1 MQSYGNKQTQR
12 AVRVWA
18 RAVQASGEWAALTVV
33 DAPPARGSV
42 VWRSWPA
49 GKWEEAALALKMPMS
64 LDSCVRMRTLSR
76 RGRSNWHIVWG
87 NSGALGTPDA
97 KPTPF
102 VYVFVPGGVDRFVPL
117 TELRGLAARPGSGPN
132 NLGVSDSESDDESSG
147 GRIFFLWG
155 EARKQLDELFKT
167 KPALLAAA
175 VAVLGLPA
183 GSDAAAVLA
192 APQLSP
198 LPAPAMFASD
208 DSADEPAPPSASS
221 AKDAVARAAERAAR
235 AAAEAKEAAEVA
247 ERMAVDLATRA
258 GVTTLSPEADP
269 AFATALSAAQLLSQ
283 KKVAFSFLPLPERIK
298 VIKFIAAEQGF
309 PMDPVVCANWNAAS
323 WTRAADG
330 MGIAFRDNVWA
341 PLAKLP
347 GWHVAWAAKNSTT
360 DTCWVA
366 APTPLGPRFFTL
378 AALHALVGQ
387 SPPVGLPSW
396 QEVLDALQEAARPVP
411 ALVAAVDADL
421 EQLDQVDVWRR
432 LFKSSSRRAAPP
444 DEAAGRARAAEDEAA
459 PAADVQHPGLSP
471 VDMYLQLGLGF
482 AFMKLGGAES
492 KRIMRA
498 VATAAKRP
506 LGTANSGWDK
516 AEWAAASEE
525 LQLTWLPEGTNSC
538 SLATLGRG
546 VRAAWGAGRVYIYAP
561 APVDRFMQTTIIK
574 AGFCDAAL
582 RPVGLPRGEPFSAWP
597 RVVDELAE
605 AAASNPHLRA
615 ALRADAV
622 FPKDVLPTAEET
634 GDPVDLAPPPMP
646 KKPWEEDGSGSDDD
660 MVPDLADDDG
670 IFAPVRAEDPL
681 VTQFAPS
688 GKQLTNV
695 NFAGRPFDEE
705 YGREDVVATRG
716 DMKRAYMPDPAKN
729 WPIIPA
735 LAKEGIILSDVDF
748 KVFQLHSC
756 AIFVRK
762 LDDGRLDLRQ
772 AFGVGKKGK
781 LNGRSKYWR
790 YTSTWWELPSDVVD
804 DMPASDYQVITW
816 TRRVTLKR
824 QRGDRRN
831 FEKAFIRDWVEEKKR
846 CAPVALS
853 CACQRALSRVAL
865 QVVLHPPQG
874 VRHVAARDRA
884 AAGLPD
890 RLHDPQP
897 ETCVPPRRRM
907 RKLCAC

>member
-1 MQSYGNKQTQR
+1 MQLTRVALPRLARSIAFPVQSYGNKQIQR

-18 RAVQASGEWAALTVV
+18 RAVQAGGEWACLTVV
-33 DAPPARGSV
+33 DAPPTRGSV
-42 VWRSWPA
+42 MWRSWPA

-64 LDSCVRMRTLSR
+64 LESCVRMRSLSR
-76 RGRSNWHIVWG
+76 RGRSSWHIVWG
-87 NSGALGTPDA
+87 NSGPLGEPETA
-97 KPTPF
+97 ATPF

-117 TELRGLAARPGSGPN
+117 TELRQLAARPGSGPN
-132 NLGVSDSESDDESSG
+132 NLGVSDSESDDESAG

-155 EARKQLDELFKT
+155 EVRKQLDELFKS

-192 APQLSP
+192 VPQLSP
-198 LPAPAMFASD
+198 LPPPEAFASD
-208 DSADEPAPPSASS
+208 ESAEEPPPSPTNP
-221 AKDAVARAAERAAR
+221 KDAITLAAERAAR
-235 AAAEAKEAAEVA
+235 AAADAKAAAVVA

-258 GVTTLSPEADP
+258 GVTSLSPEADP
-269 AFATALSAAQLLSQ
+269 VFAAALSASQLLSQ
-283 KKVAFSFLPLPERIK
+283 KKVAFGFLSLPERTK
-298 VIKFIAAEQGF
+298 VIKAIAAEQGF
-309 PMDPVVCANWNAAS
+309 PMDPVVCANWNSAAWS
-323 WTRAADG
+323 RAADE

-341 PLAKLP
+341 PLTKLP
-347 GWHVAWAAKNSTT
+347 GWHVAWHAKDRTT

-366 APTPLGPRFFTL
+366 APSPLGPRFFTL
-378 AALHALVGQ
+378 EQLHKLLGQ
-387 SPPVGLPSW
+387 TPPVGLPSW
-396 QEVLDALQEAARPVP
+396 DDVLDALQEAARPIP

-421 EQLDQVDVWRR
+421 EQLGMEDGWRKR
-432 LFKSSSRRAAPP
+432 FKSASRRTTAA
-444 DEAAGRARAAEDEAA
+444 DEAASRARAAEEEAA
-459 PAADVQHPGLSP
+459 PVSDVQHPGLSP

-516 AEWAAASEE
+516 AEWAAASDE

-538 SLATLGRG
+538 SLAALGRG

-622 FPKDVLPTAEET
+622 FPKDVLPTAEEA
-634 GDPVDLAPPPMP
+634 GDPTDAAAAPPMP
-646 KKPWEEDGSGSDDD
+646 KKPWEEDDSGTDED
-660 MVPDLADDDG
+660 VAPEVVDDDG
-670 IFAPVRAEDPL
+670 IFAPVRQVDPL

-688 GKQLTNV
+688 GKPLTLQSASGK
-695 NFAGRPFDEE
+695 NFHEE
-705 YGREDVVATRG
+705 YKREDLVAMRG
-716 DMKRAYMPDPAKN
+716 EKKRAYMPDPAKN
-729 WPIIPA
+729 WPIIPQ
-735 LAKEGIILSDVDF
+735 LEREGIKLSDVDF
-748 KVFQLHSC
+748 QVFQLHSC

-762 LDDGRLDLRQ
+762 LPDGRLDLRQ
-772 AFGVGKKGK
+772 VFGVGKTGK
-781 LNGRSKYWR
+781 LNGRSKYWN
-790 YTSTWWELPSDVVD
+790 YTDTWWELASDVVD
-804 DMPASDYQVITW
+804 DMPASDYQVVTW
-816 TRRVTLKR
+816 TRRVTLRR

-831 FEKAFIRDWVEEKKR
+831 YEKSFIRDWVEEKKR
-846 CAPVALS
+846 CEP
-853 CACQRALSRVAL
+853 RRMR
-865 QVVLHPPQG
+865 P
-874 VRHVAARDRA
+874 RHVAV
-884 AAGLPD
+884 
-890 RLHDPQP
+890 
-897 ETCVPPRRRM
+897 C
-907 RKLCAC
+907 